1 MIKKVQQ
8 DLRAFFF
15 TQDKYISHDKH
26 LKPTPP
32 PPQKLRW
39 WYYYS
44 HVVVSALSSTM
55 NTCQRKNNH
64 TIICQIYLLVLST
77 QCQRIQS
84 ALSYLTVIFLLWKPN
99 ILALL
104 SVRKS
109 HNRIP
114 QSMIWNFSGGER
126 ASMFRF
132 LPFVIVGQL
141 NWRDPLGH
149 HPTLWYI
156 LQYELWIDFI
166 FTTTQE
172 SEMLNGNVI
181 FGLLDETTLAQNEK
195 WRPPVLNQAQPWIPN
210 LKPDW
215 LSSLIFCPTVF
226 VLSISKIGFIHIFLS
241 ATPSS
246 SLNWQLKSVN
256 TWKMVI
262 SLYIGFVKHWSKVY
276 DLF

>member
-44 HVVVSALSSTM
+44 HVVASALSSTM
-55 NTCQRKNNH
+55 NTCQRKKQS
-64 TIICQIYLLVLST
+64 IICQIYLLVLST

-99 ILALL
+99 IWALL

-166 FTTTQE
+166 YNT
-172 SEMLNGNVI
+172 GKWNVEWKWD
-181 FGLLDETTLAQNEK
+181 FWCLRWNDTDTK
-195 WRPPVLNQAQPWIPN
+195 WRKTQASTAIAFLLSLGWIP
-210 LKPDW
+210 
-215 LSSLIFCPTVF
+215 VE
-226 VLSISKIGFIHIFLS
+226 IFL
-241 ATPSS
+241 
-246 SLNWQLKSVN
+246 
-256 TWKMVI
+256 
-262 SLYIGFVKHWSKVY
+262 
-276 DLF
+276 

>member
-26 LKPTPP
+26 LPFLKDPGDDIIIVMLYQHCHQQWT
-32 PPQKLRW
+32 
-39 WYYYS
+39 
-44 HVVVSALSSTM
+44 HVKG
-55 NTCQRKNNH
+55 KNNH

-77 QCQRIQS
+77 QCQNTIS
-84 ALSYLTVIFLLWKPN
+84 AELLSYLTVIFLLVKPN
-99 ILALL
+99 IWALL

-114 QSMIWNFSGGER
+114 QSMIWNFSGGEC
-126 ASMFRF
+126 ASMCRF

-166 FTTTQE
+166 YTRRRHRKVKCWM
-172 SEMLNGNVI
+172 EM
-181 FGLLDETTLAQNEK
+181 
-195 WRPPVLNQAQPWIPN
+195 
-210 LKPDW
+210 
-215 LSSLIFCPTVF
+215 
-226 VLSISKIGFIHIFLS
+226 GFFDS
-241 ATPSS
+241 
-246 SLNWQLKSVN
+246 
-256 TWKMVI
+256 
-262 SLYIGFVKHWSKVY
+262 
-276 DLF
+276 

>member
-55 NTCQRKNNH
+55 NTCQRKKQS
-64 TIICQIYLLVLST
+64 IICQIYLLVLST
-77 QCQRIQS
+77 QCQNTIS
-84 ALSYLTVIFLLWKPN
+84 AELLSYLTVIFLLWKPN
-99 ILALL
+99 IWALL

-166 FTTTQE
+166 YTRRRHRKVKWWMEMGFFDSSTKWIWHKLKKDNE
-172 SEMLNGNVI
+172 SLSFSTWTWNSSWEISHSKIQLHFLLNRNI
-181 FGLLDETTLAQNEK
+181 L
-195 WRPPVLNQAQPWIPN
+195 R
-210 LKPDW
+210 
-215 LSSLIFCPTVF
+215 LSFLFQKYF
-226 VLSISKIGFIHIFLS
+226 FDLWISKKNSFIHIFLS
-241 ATPSS
+241 PS
-246 SLNWQLKSVN
+246 LL
-256 TWKMVI
+256 
-262 SLYIGFVKHWSKVY
+262 
-276 DLF
+276 